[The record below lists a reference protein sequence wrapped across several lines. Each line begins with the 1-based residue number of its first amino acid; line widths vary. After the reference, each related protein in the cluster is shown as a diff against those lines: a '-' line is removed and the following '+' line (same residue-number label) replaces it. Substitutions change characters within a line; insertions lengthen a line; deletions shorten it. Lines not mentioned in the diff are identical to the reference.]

1 MMIRLKA
8 KSRNPAEEDMQ
19 TIRLLRQ
26 RVALNDQMLAL
37 NIITNEEYNMTGEEL
52 LKVVVML
59 EEKYGITDKQAE
71 TEKRN

>member
-1 MMIRLKA
+1 MIIRGFKT
-8 KSRNPAEEDMQ
+8 KHRTPAEEDMQ

-26 RVALNDQMLAL
+26 RVVLNDQMLAL

-59 EEKYGITDKQAE
+59 EEKYGINE
-71 TEKRN
+71 

>member
-1 MMIRLKA
+1 MIRRFSARK
-8 KSRNPAEEDMQ
+8 KSPAEEDMQ

-26 RVALNDQMLAL
+26 RVLLNDQMLAL

-59 EEKYGITDKQAE
+59 EEKYGINE
-71 TEKRN
+71 RN

>member
-1 MMIRLKA
+1 MIRRFSTRK
-8 KSRNPAEEDMQ
+8 KSPAEEDMQ

-26 RVALNDQMLAL
+26 RVLLNDQMLAL

-59 EEKYGITDKQAE
+59 EEKYGINE
-71 TEKRN
+71 RN

>member
-1 MMIRLKA
+1 MIRRFRARK
-8 KSRNPAEEDMQ
+8 KSPAEEDMQ

-26 RVALNDQMLAL
+26 RVLLNDQMLAL

-59 EEKYGITDKQAE
+59 EEKYGINE
-71 TEKRN
+71 RN